1 MEKTVIYLVRHGE
14 SLGNAKRIYLG
25 HTDFDLSELGHAQ
38 ANATAEHLKNVKID
52 AVYSSDL
59 KRAHNTAVPHAALR
73 GLEVID
79 SENLRE
85 LNIGDWEGKLVDDLI
100 RDHYDDFVIG
110 WQQNFGTFT
119 LPGGE
124 KVLDGAERFYNEVLK
139 IAKENVG
146 KTVLIASH
154 AAVIRAF
161 WGKISGIAPENMA
174 TDTRFPTNA
183 SYSTVIFDGERL
195 LPSEFS
201 QDSHFTDGLTG
212 SRLD

>member
-1 MEKTVIYLVRHGE
+1 MQKTLIYLVRHGE

-25 HTDFDLSELGHAQ
+25 HTDLDLSERGYAQ
-38 ANATAEHLKNVKID
+38 AEATAKHLADVKIE

-59 KRAHNTAVPHAALR
+59 KRAHNTALPHAKLR
-73 GLEVID
+73 GLFVTD

-85 LNIGDWEGKLVDDLI
+85 LNIGAWEGKVVDDLI
-100 RDHYDDFVIG
+100 SEHYDEFVIG

-124 KVLDGAERFYNEVLK
+124 KVMDGAERFYREVLK
-139 IAKENVG
+139 IARENVG

-161 WGKISGIAPENMA
+161 WGKISGIAPEKMG

-183 SYSTVIFDGERL
+183 SYTTVIYDGERL
-195 LPSEFS
+195 IPRDYSV
-201 QDSHFTDGLTG
+201 DSHFNSDM
-212 SRLD
+212 SEVSK